1 MKMTSYPP
9 VNSHSRL
16 EYSYFQFEIH
26 LQFGSIFH
34 CSYVSLPEGNTI
46 WQGNL
51 LSYRWLRKRFSEE
64 LFYVID
70 LRFISVDVVYLYN
83 WKEAWSTNS
92 SILDTNPI
100 DVAILTLVV
109 FMFRQLAC
117 TRYLACS
124 WMVSLKLHCW
134 RCPVGRQK
142 GTIQLLK
149 LKPHIWLLDEF
160 LVLCL
165 LKRDHFKSC
174 LPAIL
179 F

>member
-1 MKMTSYPP
+1 MLVYQRVAQCDGVICCHIGDS
-9 VNSHSRL
+9 
-16 EYSYFQFEIH
+16 
-26 LQFGSIFH
+26 GSAF
-34 CSYVSLPEGNTI
+34 L
-46 WQGNL
+46 
-51 LSYRWLRKRFSEE
+51 E

-134 RCPVGRQK
+134 RCPVGCQK

-149 LKPHIWLLDEF
+149 LKPHIMASWWISCTLSPEKGPFQKLSSSHPLLG
-160 LVLCL
+160 
-165 LKRDHFKSC
+165 
-174 LPAIL
+174 AIGQY
-179 F
+179 FF